1 MTKTVTLTQ
10 IEATG
15 IQDYIFGSNNLRQNI
30 GASELV
36 ARATT
41 QWVAQALDGFGGKH
55 NATWNDGE
63 GRLDLADQS
72 IAASGVQAEVIYAGG
87 GNALILF
94 EGKAHGLARE
104 FTRNLTFKVLEQ
116 ARGLTLVVEHLEFD
130 WDAAAL
136 SEKHQELRRKVAA
149 RKMKRPISLPLP
161 GRAVTAACEFTGL
174 PAVGRDKLDGDLI
187 SKQVRCKVEVGHSLA
202 NGRLHNILRNVR
214 NKGYEFV
221 YDFDLFGEK
230 GESSY
235 IAVIHADGNGMGK
248 RFNALAEE
256 HPLPDDNEAYVR
268 QLRAFSQAMRE
279 KSITALRETVD
290 LLMGSRKPGEDGEE
304 KFGGVVPIP
313 TEKDKKTGKEQEY
326 LPFRPIVFGGDDV
339 TFVAEGRLGLAMAA
353 HYLNTVSQGPLP
365 GPKAGVD
372 GDPLYSRAGV
382 AVVKSHYPFSRAY
395 ELADALAASAKS
407 CIEYLVDGKG
417 TVMDW
422 HFSTSGVI
430 LSLKQV
436 REREYVAETGNSLL
450 MRPVRLNLGA
460 EPPPGSKYWRSWE
473 TFAEITQTLKE
484 EEPWVDRRNKIKALQ
499 RALRGGLHAVEQ
511 FRDNYGVKELP
522 EIPGQSA
529 TMKTTGWA
537 GGDCGYFDAIE
548 ALDFYVHL
556 VNGKEAV

>member
-15 IQDYIFGSNNLRQNI
+15 IQDYIFGSNNLRQNV

-41 QWVAQALDGFGGKH
+41 QWVVQVLDGLEWKH
-55 NATWNDGE
+55 NATWNDSE
-63 GRLDLADQS
+63 GWLDLADQS
-72 IAASGVQAEVIYAGG
+72 IAAPGVQAEVIYAGG

-116 ARGLTLVVEHLEFD
+116 ARGLTLVVEHLDFN
-130 WDAAAL
+130 WGSVAL

-174 PAVGRDKLDGDLI
+174 PAVGRDKLDNDLI
-187 SKQVRCKVEVGHSLA
+187 SEQVRCKVDVGHSLA
-202 NGRLHNILRNVR
+202 NRRLHNIIQNVW
-214 NKGYEFV
+214 NKGYDFV

-235 IAVIHADGNGMGK
+235 IAVIHADGNGIGK
-248 RFNALAEE
+248 RFKAIAKE
-256 HPLPDDNEAYVR
+256 HPSSDDNDDYVR
-268 QLRAFSQAMRE
+268 QLRTFSQAMRE

-313 TEKDKKTGKEQEY
+313 KKDKKTEKEQEY

-339 TFVAEGRLGLAMAA
+339 TFVAEGRLGLALAA
-353 HYLNTVSQGPLP
+353 HYLNTVSQGALP
-365 GPKAGVD
+365 GPKAGMD

-395 ELADALAASAKS
+395 ELAEALAGSAKS
-407 CIEYLVDGKG
+407 RIDYLVDGKG

-430 LSLKQV
+430 LALKQV
-436 REREYVAETGNSLL
+436 RAREYMAETGNSLL
-450 MRPVRLNLGA
+450 MRPVRLNLG
-460 EPPPGSKYWRSWE
+460 EDPPPGSKYWRSWE
-473 TFAEITQTLKE
+473 TFVDVTQTFQDE
-484 EEPWVDRRNKIKALQ
+484 GPWAGRRNKIKALQ
-499 RALRGGLHAVEQ
+499 RALRGGPHAVEQ
-511 FRDNYGVKELP
+511 FRANYGVEELP

-529 TMKTTGWA
+529 MKTTGWA
-537 GGDCGYFDAIE
+537 GGDCGHFDAIE

-556 VNGKEAV
+556 FNGKEAV

>member
-15 IQDYIFGSNNLRQNI
+15 IQDYIFGSNNLRQNV

-41 QWVAQALDGFGGKH
+41 QWVAQALDGLGGKH
-55 NATWNDGE
+55 NATWNDSE

-94 EGKAHGLARE
+94 EGKAHGLAQD

-116 ARGLTLVVEHLEFD
+116 ARGLTLVVEHLDFE
-130 WDAAAL
+130 WDSVVL

-174 PAVGRDKLDGDLI
+174 PAVGLDKLDNDLI
-187 SKQVRCKVEVGHSLA
+187 SEQVRCKVDIGHSLA

-214 NKGYEFV
+214 KNGYEFAH
-221 YDFDLFGEK
+221 DFDLFGEK

-235 IAVIHADGNGMGK
+235 IAVIHADGNGIGK
-248 RFNALAEE
+248 RFKAIAKE
-256 HPLPDDNEAYVR
+256 HPSSDDNEAYVR

-279 KSITALRETVD
+279 KSVTSLRETVD
-290 LLMGSRKPGEDGEE
+290 LLMGSRETGEDGKER
-304 KFGGVVPIP
+304 FGGEVLIP
-313 TEKDKKTGKEQEY
+313 KEDRKTGKQQEY

-395 ELADALAASAKS
+395 ELAEALAASAKS
-407 CIEYLVDGKG
+407 CIDYLADGKG

-436 REREYVAETGNSLL
+436 REREYIAETGNSLL
-450 MRPVRLNLGA
+450 MRPVRLNLGE

-473 TFAEITQTLKE
+473 TFVDITRAFQDEK
-484 EEPWVDRRNKIKALQ
+484 PWAGRRNRIKALQ
-499 RALRGGLHAVEQ
+499 GAPRGGPDAVEQ
-511 FRDNYGVKELP
+511 FRANYGVEELP
-522 EIPGQSA
+522 EIPMQS

-556 VNGKEAV
+556 SSGKEAV